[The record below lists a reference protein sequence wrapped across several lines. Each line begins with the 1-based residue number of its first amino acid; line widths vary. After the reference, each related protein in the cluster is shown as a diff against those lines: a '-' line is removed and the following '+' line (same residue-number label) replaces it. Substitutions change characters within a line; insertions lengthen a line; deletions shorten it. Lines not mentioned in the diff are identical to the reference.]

1 MKVTLKLFAIVAL
14 ATMILGACTP
24 AAPAAPAAQPPA
36 ENQAPAAPAAA
47 EPTMAPAA
55 PQPTIAPAAAKT
67 LLFAY
72 SQAELVNAWR
82 VTNQKDMEAQVKAA
96 GAKIVSIDANQD
108 ASKQLA
114 DVENMLAQ
122 KPDCLIV
129 SPLESKASAPVVKLA
144 DDAKVPLVI
153 IDRTIEATPGEGM
166 YKTEI
171 TQSHVLSGQLLAE
184 KTVDLLTKKYGS
196 PKGNVV
202 HVQGLAGASPVIDAN
217 KGWDEVM
224 AKYPDIKV
232 VATAD
237 AGFTKDGG
245 MKVMEDF
252 MQRFPKGQIDVV
264 RSDYSDMTMGAIE
277 AIKNAGRDEL
287 LGYVV
292 GEGGHILAIK
302 AVVAGEIARETQT
315 PPYFGAKAV
324 QSCLDIL
331 AGKDVPAKQQVDIK
345 VFDSDKKDEAQ
356 KYVDQITEAGL
367 EF

>member
-1 MKVTLKLFAIVAL
+1 MKALLKVVSIVVL
-14 ATMILGACTP
+14 MTVLLTAC
-24 AAPAAPAAQPPA
+24 AAPAAPAATEPPA
-36 ENQAPAAPAAA
+36 AAAPAQK
-47 EPTMAPAA
+47 EYL
-55 PQPTIAPAAAKT
+55 IAYA
-67 LLFAY
+67 
-72 SQAELVNAWR
+72 QAELVNAWR
-82 VTNQKDMEAQVKAA
+82 VTNQKDMEAQAKKMGVKL
-96 GAKIVSIDANQD
+96 ISIDANQD

-144 DDAKVPLVI
+144 ETAKVPLVI
-153 IDRTIEATPGEGM
+153 IDRTIDATPGTGM

-171 TQSHVLSGQLLAE
+171 TQSHVLSGKLLAE
-184 KTVDLLTKKYGS
+184 KVVELLTKKNGS
-196 PKGNVV
+196 AKGNVV

-232 VATAD
+232 VATSD

-252 MQRFPKGQIDVV
+252 LQRFPAGQIDAV
-264 RSDYSDMTMGAIE
+264 RSDYSDMTMGALE
-277 AIKNAGRDEL
+277 AIKNAGRTEL

-292 GEGGHILAIK
+292 GEGGHIKAIQ
-302 AVVAGEIARETQT
+302 AVVAGEFGRETQT
-315 PPYFGAKAV
+315 PPYFGEKAIK
-324 QSCLDIL
+324 SCLDIL
-331 AGKDVPAKQQVDIK
+331 AGKTVDARQQVDIK
-345 VFDSDKKDEAQ
+345 VFDADKKDEAS
-356 KYVDQITEAGL
+356 KYIELITGLGL

>member
-1 MKVTLKLFAIVAL
+1 MKTLKIISFLIVL
-14 ATMILGACTP
+14 AMLVSAC
-24 AAPAAPAAQPPA
+24 APAAPA
-36 ENQAPAAPAAA
+36 
-47 EPTMAPAA
+47 
-55 PQPTIAPAAAKT
+55 PQQQGGKQLT
-67 LLFAY
+67 FAY

-82 VTNQKDMEAQVKAA
+82 VTNQKDMESQVKNA
-96 GAKIVSIDANQD
+96 GAKIITADANQD
-108 ASKQLA
+108 PSKQLA

-144 DDAKVPLVI
+144 NDAKVPLVI
-153 IDRTIEATPGEGM
+153 IDRTIEAEPGQGM

-171 TQSHVLSGQLLAE
+171 TQSHVITGRMLAE
-184 KTVDLLTKKYGS
+184 KAVELLTAKYGS

-217 KGWDEVM
+217 TGWDEVM
-224 AKYPDIKV
+224 KKYPDIKTI
-232 VATAD
+232 ATSD

-252 MQRFPKGQIDVV
+252 LQRFPAGEIDIV

-277 AIKNAGRDEL
+277 AIKNAGRTEL

-292 GEGGHILAIK
+292 GEGGHMKAIE
-302 AVVAGEIARETQT
+302 AVVAGEIAMETQT
-315 PPYFGAKAV
+315 PPYFGEKAV
-324 QSCLDIL
+324 AACLAIL
-331 AGKDVPAKQQVDIK
+331 NGKSVDARQEVDIK
-345 VFDSDKKDEAQ
+345 VFDSNKKEEAQ
-356 KYVDQITEAGL
+356 KYLDSIKAAGL

>member
-1 MKVTLKLFAIVAL
+1 MKKFSVIFGLVLVLSMLL
-14 ATMILGACTP
+14 AACQP
-24 AAPAAPAAQPPA
+24 AAPAAPAAEEPA
-36 ENQAPAAPAAA
+36 AEAPAAEEPAAPA
-47 EPTMAPAA
+47 E
-55 PQPTIAPAAAKT
+55 Q
-67 LLFAY
+67 LFAY

-82 VTNQKDMEAQVKAA
+82 VTNQKDMEDQAAKAGVKL
-96 GAKIVSIDANQD
+96 ISIDANQD

-122 KPDCLIV
+122 KPVCLIV
-129 SPLESKASAPVVKLA
+129 SPLESKASAPVVQLA
-144 DDAKVPLVI
+144 NDAGVPLVI
-153 IDRTIEATPGEGM
+153 IDRTIDAKPGEGQ

-171 TQSHVLSGQLLAE
+171 TQSHVLSGKLLAE
-184 KTVDLLTKKYGS
+184 KTVELLTAKYGE

-217 KGWDEVM
+217 TGWDEVM
-224 AKYPDIKV
+224 AAYPNIKV
-232 VATAD
+232 VATSD

-252 MQRFPKGQIDVV
+252 LQRFPAGEIDVV
-264 RSDYSDMTMGAIE
+264 RSDYSDMTMGALE
-277 AIKNAGRDEL
+277 AIRNAGRTEL
-287 LGYVV
+287 LGFVI
-292 GEGGHILAIK
+292 GEGGHFKAIE

-324 QSCLDIL
+324 QSCLDLL
-331 AGKDVPAKQQVDIK
+331 AGKEVPAQQQVDIK

-356 KYVDQITEAGL
+356 AYLDQIKAAGL

>member
-1 MKVTLKLFAIVAL
+1 MKKFSVIFGLVLVFSMLL
-14 ATMILGACTP
+14 AAC
-24 AAPAAPAAQPPA
+24 APAAPAVTEAPVAEAPA
-36 ENQAPAAPAAA
+36 AEEPAAEEPAAPA
-47 EPTMAPAA
+47 E
-55 PQPTIAPAAAKT
+55 Q
-67 LLFAY
+67 LFAY

-82 VTNQKDMEAQVKAA
+82 VTNQKDMEDQAAKAGVKL
-96 GAKIVSIDANQD
+96 VSIDANQD

-122 KPDCLIV
+122 KPVCLIV
-129 SPLESKASAPVVKLA
+129 SPLESKASAPVVQLA
-144 DDAKVPLVI
+144 NDAGVPLVI
-153 IDRTIEATPGEGM
+153 IDRTIDATPGEGQ

-171 TQSHVLSGQLLAE
+171 TQSHVLSGKLLAE
-184 KTVDLLTKKYGS
+184 KTVELLTAKYGE

-217 KGWDEVM
+217 MGWDEVM
-224 AKYPDIKV
+224 AAYPNIKV
-232 VATAD
+232 VATSD

-252 MQRFPKGQIDVV
+252 LQRFPAGEIDVV
-264 RSDYSDMTMGAIE
+264 RSDYSDMTMGALE
-277 AIKNAGRDEL
+277 AIKNAGRTEL
-287 LGYVV
+287 LGYVL
-292 GEGGHILAIK
+292 GEGGHFKAIE

-324 QSCLDIL
+324 QSCLDLL
-331 AGKDVPAKQQVDIK
+331 AGKAVEAKQQVDIK

-356 KYVDQITEAGL
+356 AYLDQIKAAGL

>member
-1 MKVTLKLFAIVAL
+1 MKSLKIVSIVVFVAL
-14 ATMILGACTP
+14 VLAACTP
-24 AAPAAPAAQPPA
+24 AAQAPAAPAAQ
-36 ENQAPAAPAAA
+36 QPAASKPL
-47 EPTMAPAA
+47 TY
-55 PQPTIAPAAAKT
+55 
-67 LLFAY
+67 AY

-82 VTNQKDMEAQVKAA
+82 VTNQKDMEAQVKKA
-96 GAKIVSIDANQD
+96 GGKLITADANQD
-108 ASKQLA
+108 PSKQLS

-144 DDAKVPLVI
+144 NDAKVPLVI
-153 IDRTIEATPGEGM
+153 IDRTIDAEPGQGM

-171 TQSHVLSGQLLAE
+171 TQSHVLSGKLLAE
-184 KTVDLLTKKYGS
+184 KTVELLKAKYGS
-196 PKGNVV
+196 AKGNVV

-224 AKYPDIKV
+224 AAYPEIKV
-232 VATAD
+232 VATSD

-264 RSDYSDMTMGAIE
+264 RSDYSDMTMGALE
-277 AIKNAGRDEL
+277 AIKNAGRTEL

-292 GEGGHILAIK
+292 GEGGHMKAIE

-315 PPYFGAKAV
+315 PPYFGDKAV
-324 QSCLDIL
+324 ASCQAIL
-331 AGKDVPAKQQVDIK
+331 SGKAVDARQQVDIK
-345 VFDSDKKDEAQ
+345 VFDAAKKDEA
-356 KYVDQITEAGL
+356 KAYLDNIKGAGL